1 MKRRLEQALPGVPVH
16 MSRLGPVIGVH
27 GGPGVLG
34 IGVLE
39 GEH

>member
-1 MKRRLEQALPGVPVH
+1 LDGVKVQ
-16 MSRLGPVIGVH
+16 MTRLGPVIGVH
-27 GGPGVLG
+27 AGPGVLG

>member
-1 MKRRLEQALPGVPVH
+1 MKLRLAEALEGKPVE
-16 MSRLGPVIGVH
+16 MTRLGPVIGVH

-34 IGVLE
+34 IGILE